1 MFSERGP
8 LREMKLREGYF
19 ASLIDAGQLR
29 KSDPVVVARHFRGL
43 LESEVHEAGLFN
55 VRTTLSEEHITE
67 VVDRA
72 VDVFLRAYRSPSA
85 A

>member
-1 MFSERGP
+1 
-8 LREMKLREGYF
+8 MKLTEEYF
-19 ASLIDAGQLR
+19 AGLIEAGRLR

-55 VRTTLSEEHITE
+55 VSTTLSEKHITE

-72 VDVFLRAYRSPSA
+72 VDVFLRAYRSASA